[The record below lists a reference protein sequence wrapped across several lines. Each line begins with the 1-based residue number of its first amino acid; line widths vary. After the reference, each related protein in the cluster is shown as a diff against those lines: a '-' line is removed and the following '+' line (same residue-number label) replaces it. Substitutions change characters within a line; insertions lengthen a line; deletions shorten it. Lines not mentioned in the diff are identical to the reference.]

1 MEIELSPEL
10 SSVHCVAAG
19 MPGEVCLLVLG
30 RRRGGCQVLP
40 FLLLPLVSP
49 GLLTI
54 YLCGVSLL
62 TAGTV
67 TWIVWGWGRARLL
80 HSYFSFYHVLVIG
93 ASLTSTFCWLVQ
105 M

>member
-54 YLCGVSLL
+54 YLSGVSLL

-67 TWIVWGWGRARLL
+67 TWIVWGWGGARLL
-80 HSYFSFYHVLVIG
+80 HSYFSFIMY
-93 ASLTSTFCWLVQ
+93 
-105 M
+105 